1 MMYDVAT
8 GVSLDTLHR
17 LRVCSGGERVA
28 GYYRFLKAYCSPP
41 RKAREVLH
49 VGSRQCDGITPSRNP
64 SGDLEKFD
72 APGSLILSGIGYMI
86 THVYHGRSFNGGQGR
101 HESM

>member
-28 GYYRFLKAYCSPP
+28 GYYRFLKKLLQSPTQ
-41 RKAREVLH
+41 
-49 VGSRQCDGITPSRNP
+49 GTGGIVCRFATVRRYHA
-64 SGDLEKFD
+64 EQE
-72 APGSLILSGIGYMI
+72 SLRGP
-86 THVYHGRSFNGGQGR
+86 
-101 HESM
+101 